1 MFLTRT
7 KVGQRS
13 KGRALNEL
21 SFLEQ
26 AKLRG
31 EALALRCIWR
41 LSLMLGPERAS
52 NLAARLMGWAT
63 GPKRVFARRIRRNL
77 KVALRAQK
85 GVDINRTT
93 KEAASNLG
101 RVIAEYPHLQRIAG
115 P

>member
-1 MFLTRT
+1 MFLTQT

-13 KGRALNEL
+13 KGRALSEL

-52 NLAARLMGWAT
+52 NLAAKLMECSA
-63 GPKRVFARRIRRNL
+63 GPKRNVTRRIRRNL

-85 GVDINRTT
+85 GG
-93 KEAASNLG
+93 EC
-101 RVIAEYPHLQRIAG
+101 
-115 P
+115 